1 MSKSFI
7 QHLHYIRIPVRDLD
21 QSVRWYQN
29 VLGLELVTIT
39 EDPFA
44 IFKID
49 EGPFLITLVPTENE
63 TFIHFTINNDAAFS
77 LGFAVPELEAFHQH
91 LVDHD
96 VQVEDIHEDQGHK
109 YFIFYDLNGNK
120 LQSHW

>member
-21 QSVRWYQN
+21 QSVQWYQD

-63 TFIHFTINNDAAFS
+63 TFIHFTTDEDAAFS
-77 LGFAVPELEAFHQH
+77 LGFASPELEAFHQH
-91 LVDHD
+91 LIDHG
-96 VQVEDIHEDQGHK
+96 VLVGDIKEDQDHQ
-109 YFIFYDLNGNK
+109 YFTFYDPSGNK